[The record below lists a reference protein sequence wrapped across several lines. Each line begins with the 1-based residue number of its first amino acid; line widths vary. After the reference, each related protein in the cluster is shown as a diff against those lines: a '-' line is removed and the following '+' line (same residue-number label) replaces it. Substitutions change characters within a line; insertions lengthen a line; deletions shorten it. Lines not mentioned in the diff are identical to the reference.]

1 MIERNTTSEP
11 TDISLFILQISQDL
25 LAYLINFELTI
36 NLTKIKVIKKDSDD
50 ITGSEVRNLGQ
61 Y

>member
-1 MIERNTTSEP
+1 VIERNTTSEP
-11 TDISLFILQISQDL
+11 TDISLFIFQISQDL